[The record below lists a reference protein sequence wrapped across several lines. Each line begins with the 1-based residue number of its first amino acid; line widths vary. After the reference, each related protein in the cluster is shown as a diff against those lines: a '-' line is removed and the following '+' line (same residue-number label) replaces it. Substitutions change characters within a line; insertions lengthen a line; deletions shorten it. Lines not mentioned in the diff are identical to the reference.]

1 MLPRERVPPEIE
13 EKAPSSEQTETP
25 DPCLHR
31 NARLLGFVL
40 IVVSAIGAL
49 LLVYL
54 AWRGLRATWHIA
66 GR

>member
-1 MLPRERVPPEIE
+1 MLSKKRAPVDVE
-13 EKAPSSEQTETP
+13 EEAPSSKQTEMP

-49 LLVYL
+49 LLVYV
-54 AWRGLRATWHIA
+54 AWLGLQATWHIA

>member
-1 MLPRERVPPEIE
+1 VLSKKRVPPDVEG
-13 EKAPSSEQTETP
+13 KSPSSEQTELP
-25 DPCLHR
+25 DPCVHG

-49 LLVYL
+49 LLVYV
-54 AWRGLRATWHIA
+54 AWLCLQATWPIA